1 MSAWPYHSSL
11 IWRALL
17 ELQQADVSLATAL
30 ESDRLHLRANCVTDI
45 LRNIASVADCHSERT
60 GEILNSNAT
69 RFRYSIGTRAAREG
83 LGVMIIAELLDH
95 TDIQNADVYTK
106 NVPENAAILDAHL
119 SELMAPYANAF
130 MGVIVDS
137 DNKARRGDDLCSR
150 VRFRED
156 KAGVCGS
163 FGHCGANVPIPCYT
177 CIHFQALLDGPHEAI
192 RDELLAE
199 RKRILEVTGDEK
211 LAAVNDRTILAVAQV
226 IQKCQARR
234 EELRKQ
240 EGI

>member
-1 MSAWPYHSSL
+1 
-11 IWRALL
+11 
-17 ELQQADVSLATAL
+17 
-30 ESDRLHLRANCVTDI
+30 
-45 LRNIASVADCHSERT
+45 
-60 GEILNSNAT
+60 
-69 RFRYSIGTRAAREG
+69 
-83 LGVMIIAELLDH
+83 MIIAELLDH
-95 TDIQNADVYTK
+95 TDIQSADVYTK
-106 NVPENAAILDAHL
+106 NIPENAAILDAHL
-119 SELMAPYANAF
+119 SELMAPFANAF

-137 DNKARRGDDLCSR
+137 ENKARRGDDSCSR

-163 FGHCGANVPIPCYT
+163 SGHCGANVPIPCYT

-226 IQKCQARR
+226 IQKCQARL
-234 EELRKQ
+234 EELPRRSDPKQ
-240 EGI
+240 NRAYVHRSELEMLEHQS